1 LQHDIEFVGDR
12 VTCDSVIPERPDA
25 VIVLSAAGR
34 PEPAAASGNTFQTAD
49 TEIALIES
57 PDGLA
62 VEIRCPAAD
71 LSQIVLRWRRSNPP
85 GALILGDAWERGYG
99 DLQWRSIQPDRVLP
113 WYFLAHD
120 PASGRT
126 AGMGVRVR
134 PSAFCRWRV
143 TADAVELWL
152 DLRNGGGPVRLGDR
166 TIPAATIVTIDGDD
180 APFAAQQRFMAML
193 GPAAMQS
200 VGPIVGCNNW
210 YYAYGRDFTP
220 AHILR
225 DAETVVGLA
234 NGHPVRPYAVVDAGW
249 SPGGVCPG
257 GPWDRGLPG
266 LFDDMAGLASDIA
279 ATGARPGIWIRP
291 TALSTVDDP
300 RRLRPGPN
308 NTPEQALDL
317 TLPDN
322 LETIRADVERVRSWG
337 FELIKHDF
345 STFDFFGRF
354 GDTMGADLTEPG
366 WSWADRSLTNAEIIL
381 RLYRILRE
389 AAGDAV
395 VIGCNTV
402 GHLAAGLVDVQRIGD
417 DTSGREWKRTRKMGV
432 NTLAFRLAQ
441 HNTFFAADADCVPAT
456 PVTPWAKNRQ
466 FLDLVA
472 RSGTALF
479 VSVDPA
485 ARNRAVDADLT
496 AALRI
501 ALDGGESGGVE
512 PLDWLTT
519 VTPNRWRIGTDER
532 TYDWGEPADA

>member
-1 LQHDIEFVGDR
+1 
-12 VTCDSVIPERPDA
+12 VTFERPDT
-25 VIVLSAAGR
+25 VDVFPIAGN
-34 PEPAAASGNTFQTAD
+34 PERASGTGDRFQTAD
-49 TEIALIES
+49 TEVALTGS

-71 LSQIVLRWRRSNPP
+71 LSQVVLRWRHSYPA
-85 GALILGDAWERGYG
+85 GVVVLGDAWERGYG
-99 DLQWRSIQPDRVLP
+99 DLEWRAIAPDRVLP

-120 PASGRT
+120 RTSGRT
-126 AGMGVRVR
+126 TGTGVRVR
-134 PSAFCRWRV
+134 PSAFCSWRV
-143 TADAVELWL
+143 TDDAVELWL
-152 DLRNGGGPVRLGDR
+152 DVRNGGGPVRLGDR
-166 TIPAATIVTIDGDD
+166 TLAAATIVTIDGDD
-180 APFAAQQRFMAML
+180 GPFAVQQRFMTQL
-193 GPAAMQS
+193 GPES
-200 VGPIVGCNNW
+200 RRPVGPIVGCNNW

-220 AHILR
+220 SHILR

-266 LFDDMAGLASDIA
+266 LFDDMGGLASDIA
-279 ATGARPGIWIRP
+279 AAGARPGIWIRP
-291 TALSTVDDP
+291 TSLSTVDDP

-308 NTPEQALDL
+308 NTPEQPLDL

-322 LETIRADVERVRSWG
+322 LEIIRADIERVRSWG
-337 FELIKHDF
+337 FDVIKHDF

-354 GDTMGADLTEPG
+354 GEKMGADLTDAG

-381 RLYRILRE
+381 RLCRILRD
-389 AAGDAV
+389 AAGDAII
-395 VIGCNTV
+395 IGCNTV

-417 DTSGREWKRTRKMGV
+417 DTSGREWERTRKMGV

-441 HNTFFAADADCVPAT
+441 HNTFFTADADCVPAT
-456 PVTPWAKNRQ
+456 PVTPWEKNRQ

-485 ARNRAVDADLT
+485 ARTEAVDADLA

-501 ALDGGESGGVE
+501 ALDGGEPGGVE
-512 PLDWLTT
+512 PLDWMSTT
-519 VTPNRWRIGTDER
+519 TPSRWRIGTGER
-532 TYDWGEPADA
+532 TYDWDAPG